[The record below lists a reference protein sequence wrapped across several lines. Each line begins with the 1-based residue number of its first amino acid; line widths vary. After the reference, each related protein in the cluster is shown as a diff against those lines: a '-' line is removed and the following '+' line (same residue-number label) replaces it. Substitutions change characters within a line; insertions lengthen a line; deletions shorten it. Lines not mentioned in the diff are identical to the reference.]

1 MEKTA
6 NYHLNQWD
14 AADPIRR
21 EDFNA
26 DNAKIDAA
34 LAAGAQ
40 ALADYQTANDAAV
53 AQKAEQSALEDVQT
67 ALQGDIAAAEL
78 RVTAL
83 EQGVALVRLGV
94 VTTQA
99 ANQTVTID
107 LQDTDMSEYAA
118 LLVFVGAPLVN
129 STAGKLYLTVNGE
142 NLLLLKV
149 YDTDAG
155 SMLAW
160 LQNAGGTIVG
170 GALNASSGGSSIDS
184 NGGSLSAQWTEM
196 QSVGVKGTSAVGLT
210 CAFYGFKG

>member
-1 MEKTA
+1 MQHTQNYQLSRWEK
-6 NYHLNQWD
+6 D
-14 AADPIRR
+14 DRIMM

-26 DNAKIDAA
+26 DNEKIDAA
-34 LAAGAQ
+34 LKAN
-40 ALADYQTANDAAV
+40 ADAV
-53 AQKAEQSALEDVQT
+53 SALEVGKADT
-67 ALQGDIAAAEL
+67 AALSKETSARTAADSTLTA

-83 EQGVALVRLGV
+83 EQGVKLVRLGA

-118 LLVFVGAPLVN
+118 LLVFVSAPLAN
-129 STAGKLYLTVNGE
+129 STTGKLYLTVNGE

-155 SMLAW
+155 SMLVW
-160 LQNAGGTIVG
+160 LQDAGGTTVG

-184 NGGSLSAQWTEM
+184 SGGARSAQWTEM
-196 QSVGVKGTSAVGLT
+196 QSVGVKGTSAAGLT
-210 CAFYGFKG
+210 CTLYGFKG